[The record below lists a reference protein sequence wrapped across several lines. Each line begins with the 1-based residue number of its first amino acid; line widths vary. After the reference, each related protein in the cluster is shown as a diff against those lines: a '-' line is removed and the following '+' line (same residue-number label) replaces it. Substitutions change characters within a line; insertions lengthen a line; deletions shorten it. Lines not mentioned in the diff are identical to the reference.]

1 MPSQAAATPVVVEY
15 EKRITALDALVE
27 PNPAAGPLS
36 TVRVRH
42 PRRESSCVTAV
53 PITPA
58 PMMTASYR
66 LFVMRGVSQI
76 GV

>member
-1 MPSQAAATPVVVEY
+1 
-15 EKRITALDALVE
+15 
-27 PNPAAGPLS
+27 
-36 TVRVRH
+36 
-42 PRRESSCVTAV
+42 V